1 MLPRLRQHRLIL
13 CRPRRR
19 TLPEGEKT
27 YHMEPQVGS
36 IVEGK
41 VTSITKF
48 GAFVALD
55 NGKSGLV
62 HISEIAN
69 SFVNDVHDFLQE
81 GQTVKVLV
89 LSTENGKI
97 NLSIKKALPQQ
108 ERPAFRPRT
117 GGAPR
122 TGGPS
127 AHTGAPRTGGP
138 SAHTGAPR
146 SAPQSRPAFARQQS
160 TLAPSADQSFE
171 DKLKQFLSSSE
182 GKMADLNRS
191 LDGRRGGGRRRR

>member
-1 MLPRLRQHRLIL
+1 M
-13 CRPRRR
+13 
-19 TLPEGEKT
+19 
-27 YHMEPQVGS
+27 
-36 IVEGK
+36 EGK

-55 NGKSGLV
+55 SGKSGLV

-122 TGGPS
+122 T
-127 AHTGAPRTGGP
+127 AGAPG
-138 SAHTGAPR
+138 HTGAPR

-191 LDGRRGGGRRRR
+191 IDGKRGGGRRRR